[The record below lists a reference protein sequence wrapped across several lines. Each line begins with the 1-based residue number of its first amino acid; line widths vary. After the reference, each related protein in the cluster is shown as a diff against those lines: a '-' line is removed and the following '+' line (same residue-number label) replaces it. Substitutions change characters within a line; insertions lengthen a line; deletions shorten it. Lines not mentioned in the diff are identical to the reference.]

1 MENNYNNTSKP
12 YTVKIPTNNK
22 KELKNP
28 SVSMPIDLNQNSIRN
43 PFIIPGLKK
52 VNVESQ
58 LNSNYSFENLVEGD
72 CNRLAR
78 SAGFAVANKPGG
90 TAFNP
95 LLIYGGVGLGKTHLS
110 HAIGIQIKN
119 EFPNK
124 TVLYVSSEKFTQ
136 QYIDSVRNNNQN
148 DFVHFYQ
155 MIDVLIIDDV
165 QYFAGKEKTQDVF
178 FHIFNHLHQ
187 TGKQLVL
194 TADKAPVELQGFE
207 QRLLS
212 RFKWGLAAD
221 LRTPGLETRI
231 AILEKK
237 VYADGLDLPKEVIEY
252 LAYSITTN
260 VRELEGA
267 LISLLAQSSMNKKA
281 ITLEL
286 VETDDRS
293 SSSPSSSFARSP
305 TFLMP
310 RSWRCFSM
318 TLPTPGISR
327 TSSGA
332 RNFASSPGTIHSTP
346 LGLACAEETLAISRD
361 DPMPTEQ
368 LSWVCDLHALVQRVG
383 SLQRRSVQA
392 GGARHV
398 EIGLVNRCHLHQR
411 RKRSQ
416 HSEDF
421 FRALAVAFGMSVDEN
436 CLGTHLG
443 RGAQRHGGVHAKLP
457 RRIGSGRNDA
467 ALVPLPAHDYW
478 LAFQRGVVELFH
490 GDEEG
495 VHVDVEDGARK
506 GGLLGGS
513 HDGGILAAAVRPGLH
528 HFTPAA

>member
-1 MENNYNNTSKP
+1 MEKEKAYVKVWESCLEIIKDNVSSQSFKTWFEPIKPIKLSANVLTIQVPSQFFYEWLEEHYITLLKKTIKKELGTTGRLEYSIIMENNYNNVSKP
-12 YTVKIPTNNK
+12 YTVKVPTSNK
-22 KELKNP
+22 KELRNP
-28 SVSMPIDLNQNSIRN
+28 SVAMPIDLNQNTIRN

-58 LNSNYSFENLVEGD
+58 LNVNYTFENLVEGD

-95 LLIYGGVGLGKTHLS
+95 LLIYGGVGLGKTHLA
-110 HAIGIQIKN
+110 HAIGIQIKS

-155 MIDVLIIDDV
+155 MIDVLLIDDV

-187 TGKQLVL
+187 TGKQIVL

-212 RFKWGLAAD
+212 RFKWGLSAD
-221 LRTPGLETRI
+221 LQTPDLETRV

-237 VYADGLDLPKEVIEY
+237 VYSDGIDMPKEVLEY

-267 LISLLAQSSMNKKA
+267 LISLLAQSSMNRKV

-286 VETDDRS
+286 AKQMIDKFVKNTAREVSIDYIQKIVCDYFDMPIELLKSKTRKREVVQARQIAMY
-293 SSSPSSSFARSP
+293 FAK
-305 TFLMP
+305 
-310 RSWRCFSM
+310 SM
-318 TLPTPGISR
+318 TK
-327 TSSGA
+327 SSLA
-332 RNFASSPGTIHSTP
+332 TIGLHSGGKDHAT
-346 LGLACAEETLAISRD
+346 
-361 DPMPTEQ
+361 
-368 LSWVCDLHALVQRVG
+368 VLHACRT
-383 SLQRRSVQA
+383 
-392 GGARHV
+392 
-398 EIGLVNRCHLHQR
+398 VNNLIDTDKRFKTYIDELHKKITIQ
-411 RKRSQ
+411 
-416 HSEDF
+416 
-421 FRALAVAFGMSVDEN
+421 
-436 CLGTHLG
+436 
-443 RGAQRHGGVHAKLP
+443 
-457 RRIGSGRNDA
+457 
-467 ALVPLPAHDYW
+467 
-478 LAFQRGVVELFH
+478 
-490 GDEEG
+490 
-495 VHVDVEDGARK
+495 
-506 GGLLGGS
+506 
-513 HDGGILAAAVRPGLH
+513 
-528 HFTPAA
+528 